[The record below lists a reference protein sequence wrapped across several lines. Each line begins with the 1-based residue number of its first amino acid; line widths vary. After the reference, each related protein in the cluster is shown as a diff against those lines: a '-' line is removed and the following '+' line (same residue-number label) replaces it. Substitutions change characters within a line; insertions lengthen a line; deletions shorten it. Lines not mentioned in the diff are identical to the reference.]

1 MREFTGGYADLGKEA
16 GNVDF
21 SSKVQL
27 VIKNIHD
34 YGLLRNNDDPAYR
47 ADKARAMFGQIGPA
61 VVDVGVLEST
71 LQDPNKVPVQR
82 ENAAKSLDILAKATC
97 WYMLHSDDEEMVA
110 DIGLGDLQK
119 IEERLPTPFKGLGE
133 RVRSSVIDEPQIL
146 ERLEILDK
154 IRERTK
160 KAGESGRQ
168 TLAVNIQGMVNELTV
183 IGVDSTKEDQLGMVI
198 AFLGVEADRLA
209 GVERVVTAG
218 GGPQQ
223 GRGGEIPPWLT
234 SMMGKE
240 GDPAQQAAMMSAY
253 AAMESGIRPPTTT
266 NHDEIAKWTFQMT
279 DMMAREPLFWAGS
292 GWQQIGPCLARQIQT
307 KFMNEKMGAYEVRM
321 AKEKRFVQSVVACR
335 MQEQTILHADGTP
348 SRYIEL
354 LPPPGNMTDYLW
366 KEETVKMLEG
376 RFMSKICFLRR
387 LRLDW

>member
-168 TLAVNIQGMVNELTV
+168 
-183 IGVDSTKEDQLGMVI
+183 
-198 AFLGVEADRLA
+198 DR
-209 GVERVVTAG
+209 
-218 GGPQQ
+218 
-223 GRGGEIPPWLT
+223 
-234 SMMGKE
+234 
-240 GDPAQQAAMMSAY
+240 
-253 AAMESGIRPPTTT
+253 
-266 NHDEIAKWTFQMT
+266 
-279 DMMAREPLFWAGS
+279 
-292 GWQQIGPCLARQIQT
+292 
-307 KFMNEKMGAYEVRM
+307 
-321 AKEKRFVQSVVACR
+321 
-335 MQEQTILHADGTP
+335 
-348 SRYIEL
+348 
-354 LPPPGNMTDYLW
+354 
-366 KEETVKMLEG
+366 
-376 RFMSKICFLRR
+376 
-387 LRLDW
+387 